1 MNRQEKL
8 KLLDAVPINEDQ
20 TLLNV
25 IEETTAIGC
34 IQFTVKQMIK
44 MGSDFFDFKEY
55 MSKKQYE
62 LLKKANLALVE
73 FNNSLYP
80 DDQDEKEEDA

>member
-25 IEETTAIGC
+25 IEEVTAIGC
-34 IQFTVKQMIK
+34 IQFSVSQMLK
-44 MGSDFFDFKEY
+44 MGTDFFPFKEY
-55 MSKKQYE
+55 MSKEQFDLWE
-62 LLKKANLALVE
+62 KAYTALVE

-80 DDQDEKEEDA
+80 DEDKEENS

>member
-25 IEETTAIGC
+25 IEEVTAIGC
-34 IQFTVKQMIK
+34 IQFSVSQMLK
-44 MGSDFFDFKEY
+44 MSSDFFPFKEH

-62 LLKKANLALVE
+62 LLEKAYTDLVE

-80 DDQDEKEEDA
+80 DDEEENV